1 MKLSSFSPPS
11 VNFKFK
17 HIARK
22 NVEMSPQLIALQK
35 RTSNTIKKCQKS
47 LINNLIEIKKLE
59 IQNAMQQ
66 TLLLISECVDFMI
79 HNYLTQAKII
89 VNPTTVDKLFK

>member
-1 MKLSSFSPPS
+1 MKLSSLTSPS
-11 VNFKFK
+11 LNFKFK

-22 NVEMSPQLIALQK
+22 NFEMSPQLIALQK
-35 RTSNTIKKCQKS
+35 RTSNTIKECQKS
-47 LINNLIEIKKLE
+47 LINDLIEIKKLE

-66 TLLLISECVDFMI
+66 LISESVDFMN